1 MFGVFVKVQ
10 LILLTMKII
19 WIRIKMKAEET
30 SEYWEIFD
38 FKIFSLD
45 VEEELKWE

>member
-1 MFGVFVKVQ
+1 MGGKKKEEKRVFGVFVKVQ

-19 WIRIKMKAEET
+19 WIRITMKAEET

-38 FKIFSLD
+38 F
-45 VEEELKWE
+45 